1 MKKLIDVHSHF
12 LSKEYIQF
20 LEENNATLEDGFPL
34 PQYDLEEHKKLMET
48 CNIEHAFLSISTPQ
62 PYFVGQDKESI
73 DMCRLLNEQMA
84 SIKEKENHIG
94 FFACLP
100 LPNIEASISEAI
112 YALDS
117 LHADGIKLA
126 SNSRGLYLGD
136 KKLEPLMEVMNE
148 RHTVCVIHPHKPEPI
163 KEDVFSASI
172 APLYEFLAD
181 TTRAVLNMI
190 ASGVIINYPNI
201 TWVIPHCGSFL
212 PNIYN
217 RFIGISKVIDLHN
230 IDVKESFSKLY
241 YDLSGITSKE
251 ALDLLLTITTKDHL
265 LYGSDYPFTPINQ
278 IENNLNKLPDVD
290 FYENAK
296 KILKF

>member
-20 LEENNATLEDGFPL
+20 LEENNATLEDGFLL

-84 SIKEKENHIG
+84 SIKDRENHMG
-94 FFACLP
+94 YFACLP

-190 ASGVIINYPNI
+190 ASGVVINYPNI

>member
-84 SIKEKENHIG
+84 SIKERDNHIG
-94 FFACLP
+94 YFACLP

-190 ASGVIINYPNI
+190 ASGVVINYPNI

-230 IDVKESFSKLY
+230 IDVKKVLVSYIMTYQE
-241 YDLSGITSKE
+241 
-251 ALDLLLTITTKDHL
+251 LLLK
-265 LYGSDYPFTPINQ
+265 
-278 IENNLNKLPDVD
+278 KL
-290 FYENAK
+290 
-296 KILKF
+296 

>member
-20 LEENNATLEDGFPL
+20 LEENKATLEDGFPL

-48 CNIEHAFLSISTPQ
+48 CNIEHAFLSVSTPQ

-84 SIKEKENHIG
+84 SIKDRENHMG
-94 FFACLP
+94 YFACLP

-148 RHTVCVIHPHKPEPI
+148 RHTVCVIHPHKPELI

-190 ASGVIINYPNI
+190 ASGVVINYPNI

>member
-34 PQYDLEEHKKLMET
+34 PQYDLEEHKKLMND
-48 CNIEHAFLSISTPQ
+48 CGIEHSFLSISTPQ
-62 PYFVGQDKESI
+62 PYFVDYDQESI

-84 SIKEKENHIG
+84 SIKEREDSIG
-94 FFACLP
+94 YFACLP
-100 LPNIEASISEAI
+100 LPNVEASISETI
-112 YALDS
+112 YALDT

-136 KKLEPLMEVMNE
+136 KKLETLMEMMNE

-163 KEDVFSASI
+163 KDDVFSASV

-190 ASGVIINYPNI
+190 ANGVILKYPNI
-201 TWVIPHCGSFL
+201 TWVVPHCGSFL

-217 RFIGISKVIDLHN
+217 RFIGISKVVNLHN
-230 IDVKESFSKLY
+230 IDVKESFSMLY

-251 ALDLLLTITTKDHL
+251 VLDLLLTITTEDHL

-278 IENNLNKLPDVD
+278 IENNLNKLPEVD
-290 FYENAK
+290 FYTNAK

>member
-20 LEENNATLEDGFPL
+20 LEENNATLEDGFLL

-48 CNIEHAFLSISTPQ
+48 SNIEHAFLSISTPQ
-62 PYFVGQDKESI
+62 PYFAGQDKESI

-84 SIKEKENHIG
+84 SIKERENHIG
-94 FFACLP
+94 YFACLP

-190 ASGVIINYPNI
+190 ASGVVINYPNI

-278 IENNLNKLPDVD
+278 IENNLNKLPEVD

>member
-20 LEENNATLEDGFPL
+20 LEENNATLEDGFLL

-84 SIKEKENHIG
+84 SIKDRENHMG
-94 FFACLP
+94 YFACLP

-172 APLYEFLAD
+172 APLYEFLVD

-190 ASGVIINYPNI
+190 ASGVVINYPNI

>member
-34 PQYDLEEHKKLMET
+34 PQYDLEEHKKLMND
-48 CNIEHAFLSISTPQ
+48 CGIEHSFLSISTPQ
-62 PYFVGQDKESI
+62 PYFANHDQESI

-84 SIKEKENHIG
+84 SIKERENRIG
-94 FFACLP
+94 YFACLP
-100 LPNIEASISEAI
+100 LPNVEASISETI
-112 YALDS
+112 YALDT

-126 SNSRGLYLGD
+126 SNSRGFYLGD

-163 KEDVFSASI
+163 KDDVFSASV

-190 ASGVIINYPNI
+190 ANGIILKYPNI
-201 TWVIPHCGSFL
+201 TWVVPHCGSFL

-217 RFIGISKVIDLHN
+217 RFIGISKVVNLHN
-230 IDVKESFSKLY
+230 IDVKESFSMLY

-251 ALDLLLTITTKDHL
+251 VLDLLLTITTENHL

-278 IENNLNKLPDVD
+278 IENNLNKLPEVD
-290 FYENAK
+290 FYTNAK

>member
-48 CNIEHAFLSISTPQ
+48 SNIEHAFLSISTPQ
-62 PYFVGQDKESI
+62 PYFAGQDKESI

-84 SIKEKENHIG
+84 SIKERENHIG
-94 FFACLP
+94 YFACLP

-190 ASGVIINYPNI
+190 ASGVVINYPNI

-251 ALDLLLTITTKDHL
+251 ALDLLLTITTKDYL

-278 IENNLNKLPDVD
+278 IENNLNKLPEVD

>member
-12 LSKEYIQF
+12 LSKEYIKF
-20 LEENNATLEDGFPL
+20 LEENKATLEDGFPL

-48 CNIEHAFLSISTPQ
+48 SNIEHAFLSISTPQ
-62 PYFVGQDKESI
+62 PYFAGQDKESI

-84 SIKEKENHIG
+84 SIKERENHIG
-94 FFACLP
+94 YFACLP

-190 ASGVIINYPNI
+190 ASGVVINYPNI

-278 IENNLNKLPDVD
+278 IENNLNKLPEVD